1 MRMFIGTFPRMQ
13 PLRILCALVAAFLL
27 SSPLAAQNTRTHN
40 PGAQSNLHINVN
52 VVRAVGVHRH
62 DKDKDRDKKD
72 RDRDDGTVS
81 YDLMP
86 RDEELSVT
94 REVRPMLVEVQE
106 IGAQKQPVNLT
117 TVVAR

>member
-1 MRMFIGTFPRMQ
+1 MRMFICTFPRMQ

-27 SSPLAAQNTRTHN
+27 SSPLAAQSTPTRNTG
-40 PGAQSNLHINVN
+40 PQANLHINVN

-62 DKDKDRDKKD
+62 DKDKDRDK
-72 RDRDDGTVS
+72 DDGTVS
-81 YDLMP
+81 YNLMP

-94 REVRPMLVEVQE
+94 REVRPMLVEVQG

>member
-1 MRMFIGTFPRMQ
+1 MRMFICTFPRMQ
-13 PLRILCALVAAFLL
+13 PLRIWCALVAAFLL
-27 SSPLAAQNTRTHN
+27 SSPSAAQSTPTRNTG
-40 PGAQSNLHINVN
+40 PQANLHINVN

-62 DKDKDRDKKD
+62 NKDKDRDK
-72 RDRDDGTVS
+72 DDGTVS

-94 REVRPMLVEVQE
+94 GEVRPMLVEVQG

>member
-27 SSPLAAQNTRTHN
+27 SSPLAAQSTRTRN
-40 PGAQSNLHINVN
+40 TGPQANLHINVN
-52 VVRAVGVHRH
+52 VVRTVGIHRH
-62 DKDKDRDKKD
+62 DKDDKDKDRDK
-72 RDRDDGTVS
+72 DDGTVS

-86 RDEELSVT
+86 RDEELSIT
-94 REVRPMLVEVQE
+94 REVRPMLVEVQG

>member
-1 MRMFIGTFPRMQ
+1 MRMFIGTFPRMHT
-13 PLRILCALVAAFLL
+13 LRVGCALFAAFLL
-27 SSPLAAQNTRTHN
+27 SSPLAAQSTRTRN
-40 PGAQSNLHINVN
+40 TGPQADLHINVN

-62 DKDKDRDKKD
+62 DKDKDRDK
-72 RDRDDGTVS
+72 DDGAVS

-94 REVRPMLVEVQE
+94 REVRPMLVEVQG

>member
-1 MRMFIGTFPRMQ
+1 MRMFICTFPRMQ

-27 SSPLAAQNTRTHN
+27 SLPLAAQSTRTRN
-40 PGAQSNLHINVN
+40 TGPQANLHINVN
-52 VVRAVGVHRH
+52 AVRAVGVHRH
-62 DKDKDRDKKD
+62 DKDKDRDK
-72 RDRDDGTVS
+72 DDGTVS

-86 RDEELSVT
+86 RDEELSVI
-94 REVRPMLVEVQE
+94 REVRPMLVEVQG

>member
-1 MRMFIGTFPRMQ
+1 MFICTFPRMQ
-13 PLRILCALVAAFLL
+13 PLSTFCALVAAFLL
-27 SSPLAAQNTRTHN
+27 TSPLAAQNARTRNTG
-40 PGAQSNLHINVN
+40 PQANLHLKVN
-52 VVRAVGVHRH
+52 VVRAVDVRHH
-62 DKDKDRDKKD
+62 DKDKDRDK
-72 RDRDDGTVS
+72 DDSTIS

-94 REVRPMLVEVQE
+94 REVRPMLVEVQG

>member
-1 MRMFIGTFPRMQ
+1 MFICTFPRMQ

-27 SSPLAAQNTRTHN
+27 SSPLV
-40 PGAQSNLHINVN
+40 AQSTPTRNTGPQANLHINVN

-62 DKDKDRDKKD
+62 DKDKDRDK
-72 RDRDDGTVS
+72 DDGAVS

-94 REVRPMLVEVQE
+94 REVRPMLVEVQG

>member
-27 SSPLAAQNTRTHN
+27 SSPLAAQSTLTCNTG
-40 PGAQSNLHINVN
+40 PQANLHINVN
-52 VVRAVGVHRH
+52 VVRTVGIHRH
-62 DKDKDRDKKD
+62 DKDKDRDK
-72 RDRDDGTVS
+72 DDGTVS

-94 REVRPMLVEVQE
+94 REVRPMLVEVQGV
-106 IGAQKQPVNLT
+106 GAQKQPVNLT

>member
-13 PLRILCALVAAFLL
+13 SLRILCALVAAFLL
-27 SSPLAAQNTRTHN
+27 SSPLAAQSTPTRNTG
-40 PGAQSNLHINVN
+40 PQANLHINVN

-62 DKDKDRDKKD
+62 NKDKDRDK
-72 RDRDDGTVS
+72 DDGTVS

-94 REVRPMLVEVQE
+94 REVRPMLVEVQG

-117 TVVAR
+117 TVLAR